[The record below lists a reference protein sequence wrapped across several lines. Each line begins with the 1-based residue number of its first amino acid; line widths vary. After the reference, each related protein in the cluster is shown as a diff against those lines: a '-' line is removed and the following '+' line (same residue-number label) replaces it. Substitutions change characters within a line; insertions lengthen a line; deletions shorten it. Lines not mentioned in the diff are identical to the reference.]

1 MEIVLQPLL
10 MVIYYA
16 LEIYW
21 WVVLATVIF
30 GWLMAFGVINTYN
43 QAVRMIGDVLY
54 RLTEPA
60 LRPIRR
66 VMPNFGAV
74 DLSPVALWL
83 IVVFLQMLIANLIRA
98 L

>member
-16 LEIYW
+16 LELYW
-21 WVVLATVIF
+21 WVVLAMVIF
-30 GWLMAFGVINTYN
+30 SWLLAFGVVNTYN
-43 QAVRMIGDVLY
+43 KAVRVIGDVLF

-60 LRPIRR
+60 LKPIRR
-66 VMPNFGAV
+66 ILPNFGAV
-74 DLSPVALWL
+74 DLSPIALWL
-83 IVVFLQMLIANLIRA
+83 IVVFLQMLVANLINA